1 MRPDQALVLAR
12 EKELDLVEIAP
23 MAKPPVC
30 KIISWSK
37 FKYEYSKKKK
47 SVKPTGSQMKEMWF
61 KPLIDGGDLAHKVKR
76 VREFLDDKNKV
87 KLTVRSSRQT
97 SRLDKQV
104 YFDLLN
110 RVLLELQDV
119 SAVETPPKLEGRNVY
134 AIIKSLK
141 K

>member
-1 MRPDQALVLAR
+1 MSVPAALALAR

-23 MAKPPVC
+23 KAVPPVC

-47 SVKPTGSQMKEMWF
+47 GTKAPSSQMKEMWF
-61 KPLIDGGDLAHKVKR
+61 KPLIDEGDLAHKVKR

-97 SRLDKQV
+97 SRLDKKV
-104 YFDLLN
+104 FFDLLVKVIADLN
-110 RVLLELQDV
+110 DV
-119 SAVETPPKLEGRNVY
+119 SEVETAPKLEGRNVY